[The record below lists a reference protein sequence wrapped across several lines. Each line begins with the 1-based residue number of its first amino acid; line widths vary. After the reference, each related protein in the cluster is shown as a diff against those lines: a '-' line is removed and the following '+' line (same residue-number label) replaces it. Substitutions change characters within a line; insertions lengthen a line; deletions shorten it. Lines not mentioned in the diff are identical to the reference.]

1 MSMETRDQA
10 EARRMVRLRR
20 QLGEIA
26 ERRRWHSMNNFEP
39 SDVDDLA
46 GVLTAVPEEH
56 HQAIRAAVAEAS
68 NVAHAGRERLE
79 LLNEVASAAAAV
91 MPGQSSALDRFED
104 PRELARAVPRMYDQ
118 FGG

>member
-1 MSMETRDQA
+1 MSMETKEQA
-10 EARRMVRLRR
+10 DSRRMIRLRR
-20 QLGEIA
+20 QLGEVS
-26 ERRRWHSMNNFEP
+26 ERRRWHSMNNFAP

-46 GVLTAVPEEH
+46 EVLAAVPEDH

-68 NVAHAGRERLE
+68 DLSHAGRERGE
-79 LLNEVASAAAAV
+79 LLDAVASAAAAV
-91 MPGQSSALDRFED
+91 MTGQASALDRLED